1 MDVSDDQT
9 KTIEQLTY
17 AFSSGIAPLESPS
30 MPACCCQHND
40 CPNYEAWQKMKL
52 RLEERLLLTV
62 DIGHELLQ
70 RHQELSQN
78 FRRKAE
84 GQESPTGT
92 EQSRTRVSELIEEKQ
107 RLEKQL
113 NQALVMSEVT
123 EASSETLHQELKD
136 ARQTIAHLTV
146 DNAKYTKLEARLL
159 EVTKER
165 DDLKQE
171 REIESAKAKR
181 TEQDIVQLHLKNSK
195 LRSEI
200 QQLQEELEQRDA
212 HQKEYKGSLVQSTR
226 AQIHRLY
233 AKFSLTAASESIELK
248 KSVEALCEH
257 NEELMQYNRELEG
270 FLVDARDEIHA
281 LRQEIE
287 EQGINVQTLQHT
299 GHDDPQETSEDALDV
314 DVKIMYENSDS
325 NVHENSQQSLTILL
339 NEIALKFFFL
349 VGILSYWFFCAKMCW
364 VTMSKEDHWSRIAD
378 FVSSSIISLVFLCK
392 AARQRHEKNLYEKT
406 LVDLTSFIGV
416 LFCVFVGWRV
426 IYEVRAVLLLSY
438 LNYVIGS
445 IVRNI

>member
-62 DIGHELLQ
+62 GGNITLPGRKSIDFNLDIGHELLQ

-339 NEIALKFFFL
+339 
-349 VGILSYWFFCAKMCW
+349 VRLSSP
-364 VTMSKEDHWSRIAD
+364 V
-378 FVSSSIISLVFLCK
+378 
-392 AARQRHEKNLYEKT
+392 HELQ
-406 LVDLTSFIGV
+406 D
-416 LFCVFVGWRV
+416 
-426 IYEVRAVLLLSY
+426 
-438 LNYVIGS
+438 
-445 IVRNI
+445 